1 MKYFIEEEFEEVVKR
16 IFQPFFMD
24 YQVIL
29 DRPEIILSPT
39 KEYPHYFIAQS
50 DRVEVTNKQVN
61 HNKRFERTEY

>member
-29 DRPEIILSPT
+29 NRPEMILSPT
-39 KEYPHYFIAQS
+39 K
-50 DRVEVTNKQVN
+50 
-61 HNKRFERTEY
+61 